1 MSTIASFAQDEDD
14 EGPEGPP
21 QAPVNKY
28 ILLLMIA
35 GVAFAWY
42 TFKNAR
48 ASRLENKNS

>member
-1 MSTIASFAQDEDD
+1 MSTIAVFAQDEDD

-48 ASRLENKNS
+48 VSRLENKNS